1 MNRRLMNPFCAGAMA
16 AVLPAMALAAN
27 AGENFPA
34 LESGK
39 RIEILFTNADLPP
52 TLYSMMNG
60 GGAPPCVTFRLPDH
74 YSATNT
80 YPLVLYVPGN
90 DGNPKGNMDNAEAI
104 APDGWIAATVPLF
117 KKSVDA
123 NEPFGGV
130 IVSFEDY
137 PVLSRAYRVMLGRLF
152 ETVPNIDAKRSAMVG
167 FSNGAITT
175 GILVSC
181 HDEFI
186 LSHFRNFCLVDQGM
200 FHLSDLHKSGARE
213 SKFLFLVG
221 DQPEMGRDVK
231 LRQAQLQQDAWKLL
245 GVDVTYR
252 VMTNTGHEFFEPQMA
267 IVRNWL
273 TNDVSPVV
281 PVPVGSDDNNK
292 TNRKND
298 L

>member
-1 MNRRLMNPFCAGAMA
+1 MP
-16 AVLPAMALAAN
+16 VP
-27 AGENFPA
+27 EP
-34 LESGK
+34 GK
-39 RIEILFTNADLPP
+39 RIEITCTNADMPP
-52 TLYSMMNG
+52 TLYSLMNG
-60 GGAPPCVTFRLPDH
+60 GGVPPCITFRLPDN
-74 YSATNT
+74 YSPTNT

-130 IVSFEDY
+130 IASFEDY
-137 PVLSRAYRVMLGRLF
+137 PVLSRAYRVLLGRLF

-167 FSNGAITT
+167 FSNGSITT

-186 LSHFRNFCLVDQGM
+186 LAHFRNFCLVDQGM

-213 SKFLFLVG
+213 SKFLLLVG
-221 DQPEMGRDVK
+221 DQPELGRDVK

-245 GVDVTYR
+245 GVNLKYR
-252 VMTNTGHEFFEPQMA
+252 IMTNTGHEFFEPQMA
-267 IVRNWL
+267 VVRNWL
-273 TNDVSPVV
+273 TSEVMPVV
-281 PVPVGSDDNNK
+281 RLPGGENNK
-292 TNRKND
+292 E
-298 L
+298 

>member
-1 MNRRLMNPFCAGAMA
+1 MNSFCTG
-16 AVLPAMALAAN
+16 ALAAMFSAMAFAAD
-27 AGENFPA
+27 AGDNLSA

-52 TLYSMMNG
+52 TLYSMMHG
-60 GGAPPCVTFRLPDH
+60 GGVPPCVTFRLPDH
-74 YSATNT
+74 YSPTNT

-90 DGNPKGNMDNAEAI
+90 DGNPKGNMDNAETI
-104 APDGWIAATVPLF
+104 APDGWISATVPLF

-123 NEPFGGV
+123 NEPLGGV

-137 PVLSRAYRVMLGRLF
+137 PVLSRAYRVLLGRLF

-167 FSNGAITT
+167 FSNGSITT

-181 HDEFI
+181 HDDFI
-186 LSHFRNFCLVDQGM
+186 LAHFRNFCLVDQGM

-213 SKFLFLVG
+213 SKFLLLVG
-221 DQPEMGRDVK
+221 DRPELGRDVK

-245 GVDVTYR
+245 GVDVECR
-252 VMTNTGHEFFEPQMA
+252 VMTNTGHEFFEPQME

-273 TNDVSPVV
+273 TDEVAPAVQVSA
-281 PVPVGSDDNNK
+281 DE
-292 TNRKND
+292 KNQK
-298 L
+298 